1 MKVKGLWCGVLCVCL
16 LTGCSRQPGQPLSS
30 DSQTSTTASV
40 QTEAVTTEVPL
51 TTAITE
57 AESATQSA
65 AKWPS
70 STREPAKATTKITTK
85 ATTTKKQTTQASA
98 VTTQAPV
105 QEKTFHTGE
114 TWEVNGQWKLT
125 FTGVAR
131 HTFCNRFSDSAGY
144 KDCLILTYDYEN
156 LGYTGSYQDLF
167 FSSVSFY
174 VYDADGEAAD
184 TYPCTHT
191 AAPKVCAVGTKCTGA
206 QQAYQVKNT
215 GDTVTVKVEY
225 YTSTHQKEKAT
236 FKLNVTGGTS
246 PSDSGSPSPIPSDV
260 ETYEGFAYAPDFG
273 AMLNIPYYQKGN
285 VTVKGSIKSQSIAYS
300 ISSLEDNADTCIRVY
315 DSLLRRCGYSY
326 SETTSDGDLIYMNRP
341 YGSSVMIGVSGE
353 TRMVIVTVAGPV
365 D

>member
-70 STREPAKATTKITTK
+70 STSEPAKATTKITTK

-114 TWEVNGQWKLT
+114 TWEVNGQWRLT

-144 KDCLILTYDYEN
+144 KDCLILT
-156 LGYTGSYQDLF
+156 
-167 FSSVSFY
+167 
-174 VYDADGEAAD
+174 
-184 TYPCTHT
+184 
-191 AAPKVCAVGTKCTGA
+191 
-206 QQAYQVKNT
+206 
-215 GDTVTVKVEY
+215 
-225 YTSTHQKEKAT
+225 
-236 FKLNVTGGTS
+236 
-246 PSDSGSPSPIPSDV
+246 
-260 ETYEGFAYAPDFG
+260 
-273 AMLNIPYYQKGN
+273 
-285 VTVKGSIKSQSIAYS
+285 
-300 ISSLEDNADTCIRVY
+300 
-315 DSLLRRCGYSY
+315 
-326 SETTSDGDLIYMNRP
+326 
-341 YGSSVMIGVSGE
+341 
-353 TRMVIVTVAGPV
+353 
-365 D
+365 